1 MKNVLKF
8 SMAAFAIAL
17 SVAFTTTSNDGLEI
31 TYGVS
36 EDDPSQIELQLN
48 SNFEFTYQDFSD
60 PNQKI
65 MTAGTY
71 TLDKNTV
78 VLSAKSDVIKF
89 HDKWKLSDDMKTA
102 KSRKGMTF
110 YTLMKVE

>member
-17 SVAFTTTSNDGLEI
+17 SVAFTNPSNEGLDI

-36 EDDPSQIELQLN
+36 ENDPSQIELQLN

-65 MTAGTY
+65 KTAGTY

-78 VLSAKSDVIKF
+78 VLSSRSDVSKF
-89 HDKWKLSDDMKTA
+89 HDKWKLSDDKKTA
-102 KSRKGMTF
+102 KSRKGLTF
-110 YTLMKVE
+110 YTLMQVE

>member
-8 SMAAFAIAL
+8 SMAAIAIAL
-17 SVAFTTTSNDGLEI
+17 SVAFTSTGNEGIEI

-36 EDDPSQIELQLN
+36 ENDPSQIELKLN
-48 SNFEFTYQDFSD
+48 SNFEFTYRDFSNPD
-60 PNQKI
+60 EKI
-65 MTAGTY
+65 QTSGTY

-78 VLSAKSDVIKF
+78 VLTAENEELKF
-89 HDKWKLSDDMKTA
+89 HDKWRISDDMKTA

-110 YTLMKVE
+110 YTLMQVE

>member
-17 SVAFTTTSNDGLEI
+17 SVAFTNKGNEGIEI

-36 EDDPSQIELQLN
+36 ENDPSQIELQLN

-65 MTAGTY
+65 KTAGTY

-78 VLSAKSDVIKF
+78 VLSAKNDVIKF
-89 HDKWKLSDDMKTA
+89 HDKWKLSDDKKTA

-110 YTLMKVE
+110 YTLKRVD